1 MEDSSINMR
10 MDAYNQLKYQ
20 ILHGVYYPG
29 QKISEKIVSQDLGI
43 GRTPVREA
51 IIRLERYSLVEVVP
65 QSGTYVTK
73 IDLHSAETAQFLR
86 RKIDPDVYLQFSINA
101 NQAMFEAVE
110 ENLERQHQAAKDGNN
125 NLFFDLDEEFHHLFY
140 VGAHREMIW
149 DWLQMINMH
158 LNRYR
163 WLRLEVAKLNWD
175 TLLDQHEGI
184 YQAIKEH
191 NVENVRF
198 TAESHLRLMLHEL
211 PSLLEKFPDYFDQN
225 NEDSQQTGIDE

>member
-1 MEDSSINMR
+1 MEELSTNMR

-73 IDLHSAETAQFLR
+73 IDLKSAETAQFLR
-86 RKIDPDVYLQFSINA
+86 RKIDPDVLLQFSINA
-101 NQAMFEAVE
+101 SDDMFKKVE
-110 ENLERQHQAAKDGNN
+110 KNLARQKQAAKEGNN
-125 NLFFDLDEEFHHLFY
+125 NLFFDLDEEFHKLFY
-140 VGAHREMIW
+140 IGAGREMIW

-175 TLLDQHEGI
+175 TLLDQHNGI
-184 YQAIKEH
+184 YQAVKER
-191 NVENVRF
+191 NVEGVRF
-198 TAESHLRLMLHEL
+198 TAESHLRLMLTEL

-225 NEDSQQTGIDE
+225 TELDDQK